1 MTLLSWQDEY
11 NINVAQIDDQ
21 HRQMLSIAL
30 DLHAAVTAQR
40 SNATLLKILKKL
52 MKFSRMHFAFEETL
66 MVEHSYPELKTHQEE
81 HAALMQ
87 RLEVFHQSLENGR
100 LLQLSPITDITDDLV
115 LAHVDGADRKLG
127 EFLNKQ
133 QVF

>member
-1 MTLLSWQDEY
+1 MALLSWQDDY

-21 HRQMLSIAL
+21 HRQMLGIAR
-30 DLHAAVTAQR
+30 DLHVAVREQR
-40 SNATLLKILKKL
+40 SKAALLKILDRL
-52 MKFSRMHFAFEETL
+52 TEFSHMHFAFEETL

-87 RLEVFHQSLENGR
+87 QLEVFRQSLENGR
-100 LLQLSPITDITDDLV
+100 LLQLSPTTDITDDWV